1 MSQANFV
8 LITGNR
14 FKIIL
19 GVFLSIFANSGYQ
32 DAWFFSH
39 EKIKKDASLI
49 HYFICEEKRI
59 GTIADILE
67 LSKYIRVWFL
77 FLLDSK

>member
-1 MSQANFV
+1 MQKKMVEEGQGVERERRSRHMSQANFV

-32 DAWFFSH
+32 DA
-39 EKIKKDASLI
+39 
-49 HYFICEEKRI
+49 
-59 GTIADILE
+59 
-67 LSKYIRVWFL
+67 
-77 FLLDSK
+77 